1 MFKAQLPQVDL
12 THAGVWQQLLVSAP
26 LCSSQTAGWQGIHL
40 AHHRLPA
47 HELPDCYFAQHVIT
61 ICMGQFEVELKRGGR
76 WQTEHYRLGDIGIFP
91 AHQPHPQ
98 ARCDRGVELIQ
109 LYLDPHL
116 IAQVTDHSLEAS
128 ADIVPQHKIRDPLI
142 QQIGLTLKTEL
153 ETGDVDSRCYADAM
167 ATALSAH
174 LIQRYST
181 QRSLLREYTGG
192 LSPHKLKQAI
202 AYIQDHLDQDLRL
215 AEIAASVQISPH
227 YFATLFKQS
236 TGLAPH
242 QFVTQCR
249 VERAKCLLTKRELT
263 ILEILL
269 QLGFKSQSHFTRVF
283 REQTGLTPTA
293 YRNHP

>member
-1 MFKAQLPQVDL
+1 
-12 THAGVWQQLLVSAP
+12 
-26 LCSSQTAGWQGIHL
+26 
-40 AHHRLPA
+40 
-47 HELPDCYFAQHVIT
+47 
-61 ICMGQFEVELKRGGR
+61 MGQFEVELKRGER

-109 LYLDPHL
+109 LYLEPQVM
-116 IAQVTDHSLEAS
+116 AQVTDHSLEALV
-128 ADIVPQHKIRDPLI
+128 DIVPQHKIRDPLI

-153 ETGDVDSRCYADAM
+153 ELGGPSSCFYADAM

-174 LIQRYST
+174 LLQRYST
-181 QRSLLREYTGG
+181 QRSPLQEYTGG
-192 LSPHKLKQAI
+192 LSSHKLKQAI
-202 AYIQDHLDQDLRL
+202 AYIQDHLDRDLRL
-215 AEIAASVQISPH
+215 TEIAASVQISPH

-249 VERAKCLLTKRELT
+249 IERAKGLLTRQELT
-263 ILEILL
+263 ILEILP
-269 QLGFKSQSHFTRVF
+269 QVGFKSQSHFTRVF

-293 YRNHP
+293 YRNHT

>member
-1 MFKAQLPQVDL
+1 MSNTQVPQVDL
-12 THAGVWQQLLVSAP
+12 TQAGVWQQLLVSAP
-26 LCSSQTAGWQGIHL
+26 LCSSKTAGWQGIHL

-61 ICMGQFEVELKRGGR
+61 ICMGQFEVELKRKGR
-76 WQTEHYRLGDIGIFP
+76 WQTEQYRPGDISIFP
-91 AHQPHPQ
+91 AHQLHPQ

-109 LYLDPHL
+109 LYLEPQL
-116 IAQVTDHSLEAS
+116 MAQVIDSSLDQS
-128 ADIVPQHKIRDPLI
+128 VGILPQHKIRDPLI

-153 ETGDVDSRCYADAM
+153 EMGGADSCSYADAM

-174 LIQRYST
+174 LRQRYST
-181 QRSLLREYTGG
+181 QRSQLREYTGG
-192 LSPHKLKQAI
+192 LPPHKLKQAI
-202 AYIQDHLDQDLRL
+202 AYIQDHIDQDLRL
-215 AEIAASVQISPH
+215 TDIAATVQISPH

-236 TGLAPH
+236 TGLTPH

-249 VERAKCLLTKRELT
+249 IERAKGLLTQRHLT

-293 YRNHP
+293 YRNSR